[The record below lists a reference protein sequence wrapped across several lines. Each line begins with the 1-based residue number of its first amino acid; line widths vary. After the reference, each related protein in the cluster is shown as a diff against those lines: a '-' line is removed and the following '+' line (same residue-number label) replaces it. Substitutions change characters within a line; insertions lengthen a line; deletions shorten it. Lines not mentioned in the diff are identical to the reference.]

1 MRKISLFT
9 CALTAGALIFGAVSF
24 APAVNAAEDLLKVRK
39 EGFEASKKSFGAIKK
54 LLEDGGDLSAAAAPA
69 QSINAFA
76 KQVPALFPAGSDK
89 GETKGETKA
98 KAAIWSNGADFGV
111 KAQAFEAESAKLV
124 QAVASGDKAAVQ
136 KQFGAVGGTCKGCH
150 DTYRSE

>member
-1 MRKISLFT
+1 MRKISLFAS
-9 CALTAGALIFGAVSF
+9 ALIAGALIFSGALFSSGVH
-24 APAVNAAEDLLKVRK
+24 AAEDSLKVRK
-39 EGFEASKKSFGAIKK
+39 EGFEATKKSFGAIKK
-54 LLEDGGDLSAAAAPA
+54 ILEEGGDLSGAAASA

-89 GETKGETKA
+89 GETKA
-98 KAAIWSNGADFGV
+98 KAAVWSNGADFGV

-136 KQFGAVGGTCKGCH
+136 KQFGAVGGTCKACH

>member
-1 MRKISLFT
+1 MRKIDLFIS
-9 CALTAGALIFGAVSF
+9 ALIAGALIFSGALFSF
-24 APAVNAAEDLLKVRK
+24 GVNAAEDSLKVRK
-39 EGFEASKKSFGAIKK
+39 EGFEATKKSFGAIKK
-54 LLEDGGDLSAAAAPA
+54 ILEEGGDLSGAAASA
-69 QSINAFA
+69 QSINAFS

-89 GETKGETKA
+89 GETKA
-98 KAAIWSNGADFGV
+98 KAAVWSNGADFGV

-136 KQFGAVGGTCKGCH
+136 KQFGAVGGTCKACH

>member
-9 CALTAGALIFGAVSF
+9 CALTAGALIFGAVTF
-24 APAVNAAEDLLKVRK
+24 VPGVNAAEDSLKVRK

-54 LLEDGGDLSAAAAPA
+54 ILEDGGDLSGAAAPA
-69 QSINAFA
+69 QSLNAFA
-76 KQVPALFPAGSDK
+76 KQVPTLFPAGSDK
-89 GETKGETKA
+89 GETKA
-98 KAAIWSNGADFGV
+98 KAAIWTNGADFGA

>member
-9 CALTAGALIFGAVSF
+9 CVLTAGALIFGAAAF
-24 APAVNAAEDLLKVRK
+24 APAVHAAEDSLKVRK
-39 EGFEASKKSFGAIKK
+39 DGFEATKKSFVAIKK
-54 LLEDGGDLSAAAAPA
+54 ILEDGGDLAGAAPSA

-89 GETKGETKA
+89 GETKA
-98 KAAIWSNGADFGV
+98 KAAIWSNEADFGV
-111 KAQAFEAESAKLV
+111 KAQAFEAETAKLV
-124 QAVASGDKAAVQ
+124 QAVASGDKSAVQ
-136 KQFGAVGGTCKGCH
+136 KQFGAVGGTCKACH

>member
-1 MRKISLFT
+1 MRKIDLFT
-9 CALTAGALIFGAVSF
+9 SALIAGALIFSGALFSF
-24 APAVNAAEDLLKVRK
+24 GVNAAEDSLKVRK
-39 EGFEASKKSFGAIKK
+39 EGFEATKKSFGAIKK
-54 LLEDGGDLSAAAAPA
+54 ILEEGGDLSGAAASA
-69 QSINAFA
+69 QSINAFS

-89 GETKGETKA
+89 GETKA
-98 KAAIWSNGADFGV
+98 KAAVWSNGADFGV

-136 KQFGAVGGTCKGCH
+136 KQFGAVGGTCKACH

>member
-1 MRKISLFT
+1 MRKINLFT
-9 CALTAGALIFGAVSF
+9 CALIAGALIFSGALFSSGVH
-24 APAVNAAEDLLKVRK
+24 AAEDSLKVRK
-39 EGFEASKKSFGAIKK
+39 EGFEATKKSFGAIKK
-54 LLEDGGDLSAAAAPA
+54 ILEEGSDLSGAAASA

-89 GETKGETKA
+89 GETKA
-98 KAAIWSNGADFGV
+98 KAAVWSNGADFGV
-111 KAQAFEAESAKLV
+111 KAQAFEAETAKLV

-136 KQFGAVGGTCKGCH
+136 KQFGAVGGTCKACH

>member
-1 MRKISLFT
+1 M
-9 CALTAGALIFGAVSF
+9 
-24 APAVNAAEDLLKVRK
+24 KVRK
-39 EGFEASKKSFGAIKK
+39 EGFEATKKSFGAIKK
-54 LLEDGGDLSAAAAPA
+54 ILEEGGDLSGAAASA
-69 QSINAFA
+69 QSINAFS

-89 GETKGETKA
+89 GETKA
-98 KAAIWSNGADFGV
+98 KAAVWSNGADFGV

-136 KQFGAVGGTCKGCH
+136 KQFGAVGGTCKACH

>member
-9 CALTAGALIFGAVSF
+9 CALTAGALIFGAVTF
-24 APAVNAAEDLLKVRK
+24 VPGVNAAEDSLKVRK

-54 LLEDGGDLSAAAAPA
+54 ILEDGGDLSGAAAPA
-69 QSINAFA
+69 QSLNAFA
-76 KQVPALFPAGSDK
+76 KQVPTLFPAGSDK
-89 GETKGETKA
+89 GETKA
-98 KAAIWSNGADFGV
+98 KAVIWTNGADFGV

-150 DTYRSE
+150 ETYRSE

>member
-1 MRKISLFT
+1 MRKIDLFT
-9 CALTAGALIFGAVSF
+9 SALIAGALIFSGALFSSGVH
-24 APAVNAAEDLLKVRK
+24 AAEDSLKVRK
-39 EGFEASKKSFGAIKK
+39 EGFEATKKSFGAIKK
-54 LLEDGGDLSAAAAPA
+54 ILEEGGDLSGAAASA

-89 GETKGETKA
+89 GETKA
-98 KAAIWSNGADFGV
+98 KAAVWSNGADFGV

-136 KQFGAVGGTCKGCH
+136 KQFGAVGGTCKACH

>member
-9 CALTAGALIFGAVSF
+9 SALIAGALIFSGALFSSGVH
-24 APAVNAAEDLLKVRK
+24 AAEDSLKVRK
-39 EGFEASKKSFGAIKK
+39 EGFEATKKSFGAIKK
-54 LLEDGGDLSAAAAPA
+54 ILEEGGDLSGAAASA

-89 GETKGETKA
+89 GETKA
-98 KAAIWSNGADFGV
+98 KAAVWSNGADFGV

-136 KQFGAVGGTCKGCH
+136 KQFGAVGGTCKACH

>member
-1 MRKISLFT
+1 MRKISLFS
-9 CALTAGALIFGAVSF
+9 CALTAGALIFGAVTF
-24 APAVNAAEDLLKVRK
+24 VPGVNAAEDSLKVRK
-39 EGFEASKKSFGAIKK
+39 EGFEATKKSFGAIKK
-54 LLEDGGDLSAAAAPA
+54 ILEEGGDLSGAAASA
-69 QSINAFA
+69 QSINAFS
-76 KQVPALFPAGSDK
+76 KQVPALFPAGSD
-89 GETKGETKA
+89 KGETKA

-111 KAQAFEAESAKLV
+111 KAQAFETESAKLV

>member
-9 CALTAGALIFGAVSF
+9 CALTAGVLIFGAVTF
-24 APAVNAAEDLLKVRK
+24 APAVHAADDSLKVRK
-39 EGFEASKKSFGAIKK
+39 EGFEATKKSFVAIKK
-54 LLEDGGDLSAAAAPA
+54 LLEDGGDLSTAAASA

-89 GETKGETKA
+89 GETKA
-98 KAAIWSNGADFGV
+98 KAAIWSNEADFAG

>member
-1 MRKISLFT
+1 MRKINLFT
-9 CALTAGALIFGAVSF
+9 CALIAGALIFSGALFSSGLH
-24 APAVNAAEDLLKVRK
+24 AAEDSLKVRK
-39 EGFEASKKSFGAIKK
+39 EGFEATKKSFGAIKK
-54 LLEDGGDLSAAAAPA
+54 ILEEGGDLSGAAASA

-89 GETKGETKA
+89 GETKA
-98 KAAIWSNGADFGV
+98 KAAVWSNGADFGV

-124 QAVASGDKAAVQ
+124 QAVGSGDKAAVQ
-136 KQFGAVGGTCKGCH
+136 KQFGAVGGTCKACH

>member
-9 CALTAGALIFGAVSF
+9 YALMAGALIFGAVSF

-69 QSINAFA
+69 QSINAF
-76 KQVPALFPAGSDK
+76 FPAGSD
-89 GETKGETKA
+89 KGETKA

-111 KAQAFEAESAKLV
+111 KAQAFEAESAKLI
-124 QAVASGDKAAVQ
+124 QAVASGDKAAVM

>member
-1 MRKISLFT
+1 MRKINLFT
-9 CALTAGALIFGAVSF
+9 CALIAGALIFSGALFSSGVH
-24 APAVNAAEDLLKVRK
+24 AAEDSLKVRK
-39 EGFEASKKSFGAIKK
+39 EGFEATKKSFGAIKK
-54 LLEDGGDLSAAAAPA
+54 ILEEGGDLSGAAASA

-89 GETKGETKA
+89 GETKA
-98 KAAIWSNGADFGV
+98 KAAVWSNGADFGV

-136 KQFGAVGGTCKGCH
+136 KQFGAVGGTCKACH

>member
-9 CALTAGALIFGAVSF
+9 CALAAGALIFGTVTF
-24 APAVNAAEDLLKVRK
+24 APAVHAAEDLVKVRK

-54 LLEDGGDLSAAAAPA
+54 ILEDGGDLSAAAASA

-89 GETKGETKA
+89 GETKA

-111 KAQAFEAESAKLV
+111 KAQAFETESARLV

-150 DTYRSE
+150 DAYRSE